1 MASQVKTNKPTAC
14 GKPPQTNRA
23 RQGNFPNRQGK
34 QKNRKDQSN
43 RQAQNEDEKW
53 KKIPPK
59 PGEPEKKKVR
69 DTESLWCG
77 EHMAWTLHATK
88 DCRVK
93 KAREEKEKEKQADKP
108 IVACG
113 ATTNQGNQNF
123 QAVMAMLAQM
133 ATQEE

>member
-1 MASQVKTNKPTAC
+1 MASQVKTNKPTAS

-43 RQAQNEDEKW
+43 RRAKNEEEKR

-69 DTESLWCG
+69 DTEWLWCG

-93 KAREEKEKEKQADKP
+93 KAREETEKQAERP
-108 IVACG
+108 IVAHE
-113 ATTNQGNQNF
+113 ATTNQGNKNF

-133 ATQEE
+133 ATPEE